1 MTSSVD
7 AIFGQPNV
15 LALKMKKKILKKLM
29 GESNHSNY
37 KLKNFKLHTSS
48 SEPY

>member
-1 MTSSVD
+1 
-7 AIFGQPNV
+7 
-15 LALKMKKKILKKLM
+15 M

-48 SEPY
+48 SWALLSRFGIREWNNYSVF